1 MNIKIGND
9 AFRNVEIPILW
20 GERAVL
26 QDNESRITI
35 INLSGDKAVIEVLGD
50 KPAPDTKYLPTVDGF
65 IILDKG
71 NPLYNYDPEKKLL
84 IDLKSE
90 LQECQINPDGIRI
103 GGSFFSGTLISGS
116 AVGIAVTKDGLA
128 IGAPLPKN
136 LAKLII

>member
-1 MNIKIGND
+1 MNITIGND
-9 AFRNVEIPILW
+9 TFRDVEIPILW

-26 QDNESRITI
+26 QDKKSRITI

-50 KPAPDTKYLPTVDGF
+50 KPAPDTKYLPTAEGF
-65 IILDKG
+65 IILD
-71 NPLYNYDPEKKLL
+71 NESPMYSYNPEKKLL

-103 GGSFFSGTLISGS
+103 GGSFFSGNLISGS
-116 AVGIAVTKDGLA
+116 AVGIAVTKDGIA

-136 LAKLII
+136 LAKLVI